1 MGYPNSASSLAADS
15 SYLAYP
21 DPHQPAPAV
30 SASTGGI
37 LPLPTSRPAYGT
49 ETAQMEGGI
58 FNGSYSTTALSSPC
72 SSTHSET
79 VAATQIENTF
89 NEFVTSNAVTV
100 SPIASMSPTANQQQ
114 SPKHQNMDID
124 CLSTEGGSTVG
135 GYQENTEDESRDEQ
149 NMAESF
155 QSQDMDENRS
165 S

>member
-1 MGYPNSASSLAADS
+1 
-15 SYLAYP
+15 
-21 DPHQPAPAV
+21 
-30 SASTGGI
+30 
-37 LPLPTSRPAYGT
+37 
-49 ETAQMEGGI
+49 MEGGI

-114 SPKHQNMDID
+114 SPKQQNMDID

-149 NMAESF
+149 NMAERFVIVDTRWSICA
-155 QSQDMDENRS
+155 S
-165 S
+165 